1 MRFKVLALLTTSTL
15 LLCGCSDLFRN
26 KVERKPVFID
36 QYDKNGRPIKI
47 GVVSK
52 NVKVPVLY
60 ETESGE
66 QFEEMLDIG
75 GFQVSPPAKVSA
87 P

>member
-1 MRFKVLALLTTSTL
+1 MRSKVLALLMTSML
-15 LLCGCSDLFRN
+15 PLCGCSDLFRN

-36 QYDKNGRPIKI
+36 KYDANGRPIKI

-52 NVKVPVLY
+52 NAKVPVLY

-66 QFEEMLDIG
+66 QFEEQLDIG
-75 GFQVSPPAKVSA
+75 GFQVSPPAKVQK